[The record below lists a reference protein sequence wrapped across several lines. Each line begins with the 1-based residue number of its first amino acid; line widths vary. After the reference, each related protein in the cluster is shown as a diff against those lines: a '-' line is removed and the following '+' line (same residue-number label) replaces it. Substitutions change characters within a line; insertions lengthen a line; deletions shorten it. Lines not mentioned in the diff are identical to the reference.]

1 METDEAYKKV
11 QKSNLTRV
19 EQIKELREEI
29 EELKKNNEVGWIT
42 RWDHEMW
49 WLLQKITGGRSQSK
63 WCTEYPTNQ

>member
-29 EELKKNNEVGWIT
+29 EELKKNNEVGRLT
-42 RWDHEMW
+42 R
-49 WLLQKITGGRSQSK
+49 
-63 WCTEYPTNQ
+63 